1 MCHAIMYDN
10 HNSMIIILEHHSSKP
25 MMLLPYQAAS
35 WRQASEPYPL
45 DRLYQVHVEI
55 LYHYPVSLIVSA
67 RVPLV
72 VSLIPGPGSD
82 RAGGDGKNMTP
93 SDVNRRDVT

>member
-1 MCHAIMYDN
+1 MLQYVFLPLSIYIYEEGALYQMCHAIMYDN

-67 RVPLV
+67 RV
-72 VSLIPGPGSD
+72 SIGSIID
-82 RAGGDGKNMTP
+82 TRAG
-93 SDVNRRDVT
+93 